1 MAKKSPANSKSAKQ
15 PVAAAEPKPEAPAE
29 EAAPAAAVAKSSP
42 KPAVDDQSESNGIG
56 VADIKKAV
64 SFANSVGGLDKAMSL
79 LQILKVAK
87 DVQ

>member
-1 MAKKSPANSKSAKQ
+1 MAKKSPANSKAAKEAKE
-15 PVAAAEPKPEAPAE
+15 AATAPKPEAPVE
-29 EAAPAAAVAKSSP
+29 EPKTPAPV
-42 KPAVDDQSESNGIG
+42 KPASKQSEDQADTGIG

-64 SFANSVGGLDKAMSL
+64 SFANSVGGLEKAISL

>member
-1 MAKKSPANSKSAKQ
+1 MARKKSPSNSKATKQ
-15 PVAAAEPKPEAPAE
+15 PVEDAEPGAEVEAPPAE
-29 EAAPAAAVAKSSP
+29 ANPAPKAARKQMEEQPGS
-42 KPAVDDQSESNGIG
+42 GIG

>member
-1 MAKKSPANSKSAKQ
+1 MAKKSPSTAK
-15 PVAAAEPKPEAPAE
+15 PAKAAASDVAVEAEEPKSKPAP
-29 EAAPAAAVAKSSP
+29 PAATVQEKSSE
-42 KPAVDDQSESNGIG
+42 DQSGGSIG

-64 SFANSVGGLDKAMSL
+64 SFANSVGGLEKATAL

>member
-1 MAKKSPANSKSAKQ
+1 MAKKSPANSKSAKS
-15 PVAAAEPKPEAPAE
+15 PVAAADPKPEAPPAE
-29 EAAPAAAVAKSSP
+29 SAPVAAVAKVSS
-42 KPAVDDQSESNGIG
+42 KPVDDQPDGNGIG
-56 VADIKKAV
+56 VAEIKKAV